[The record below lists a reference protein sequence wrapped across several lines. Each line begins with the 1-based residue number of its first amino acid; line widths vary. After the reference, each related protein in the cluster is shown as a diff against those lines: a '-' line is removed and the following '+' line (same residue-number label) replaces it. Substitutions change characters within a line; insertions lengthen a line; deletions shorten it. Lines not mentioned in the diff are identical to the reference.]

1 MKPAPMPFVFL
12 KQKKQPRNRMV
23 VMFIALNY
31 LTASF
36 KALPAL
42 NAGTVVAAILIES
55 PVCGL
60 RPSRAARSRVSKVPK
75 PIS

>member
-1 MKPAPMPFVFL
+1 
-12 KQKKQPRNRMV
+12 MV

-42 NAGTVVAAILIES
+42 NAELIVADFD
-55 PVCGL
+55 
-60 RPSRAARSRVSKVPK
+60 
-75 PIS
+75 